1 MMEHHFHVW
10 VGPVQES
17 GKVPRRASLL
27 PPDCRTGWCE
37 FGHRAELI
45 NTNLL
50 SAAITL
56 TLQEQPPLPWLLPT
70 SNNVYHAAPY
80 DDTCLTE
87 HRLRPVP
94 CDTVTSSPCPRP
106 EFSL

>member
-1 MMEHHFHVW
+1 MMENHLHVW

-56 TLQEQPPLPWLLPT
+56 TLQEQPPLAITL
-70 SNNVYHAAPY
+70 AAPNIKQCIARC
-80 DDTCLTE
+80 TI
-87 HRLRPVP
+87 
-94 CDTVTSSPCPRP
+94 
-106 EFSL
+106 